1 MRLMQLACVILAL
14 LHFKIKYESKIVFR
28 TMNIIE
34 TWSICLFGEGIRSK
48 VAISFIFGVMNELD
62 KSNEKYCTRYSRRV
76 TELVLFQKDSY
87 FNKKFKKKL
96 AHTMTILCLCQQ
108 GCLPLDQT
116 FWRGS
121 KVCTK
126 IWILSPNIFKIQ
138 LDCWPSDLSSFMSI
152 LFRTVY
158 KNFESTICA

>member
-14 LHFKIKYESKIVFR
+14 LHFKIKDESKILFR

-87 FNKKFKKKL
+87 FNI
-96 AHTMTILCLCQQ
+96 ARRNWHILCLFCDRVSKDVCPLTKHSEEVVRYAPKSEFYLRISLTKSSWIADLVTYHHSCQTY
-108 GCLPLDQT
+108 L
-116 FWRGS
+116 
-121 KVCTK
+121 
-126 IWILSPNIFKIQ
+126 
-138 LDCWPSDLSSFMSI
+138 
-152 LFRTVY
+152 
-158 KNFESTICA
+158 